1 MRADEPR
8 ASDRTSGGAS
18 AAAGAPPAGISN
30 GAIAIEAVGITK
42 AYGATLALD
51 RVDFQA
57 IAGKVNVLLGENGA
71 GKSTLMKILAGEV
84 IPDSGQL
91 LCNGVAVRLR
101 SPRDARDHGIAL
113 IHQELS
119 LFPALTVADNI
130 FAGQEHGRLGL
141 VNSRRHVERAQDIL
155 ARLDPRIDP
164 TSLVSTLAVG
174 QQQVVEIAKALA
186 SDARVVIMDEPTS
199 ALSNTEVD
207 ALFRIV
213 RDLTARGVAVVY
225 ISHRM
230 DEIFR
235 IGDILVVFRDGRR
248 VASATASDADMSWIT
263 ENMLGSKERAALQYM
278 TTARSAV
285 SNGDARAAMRME
297 HLSLASAETERML
310 LDDISFD
317 LRVGEILGVYGL
329 LGAGKTELSES
340 IAGLRPDAVGVCRV
354 GGKEIA
360 NRPRARLEAG
370 IAFVPEDRQRQAVVP
385 TGSVSDNVTLS
396 SLGEVATAGI
406 VSIAREERAVARMVS
421 QLSIRVRS
429 GKQPIHSLSGGNQQ
443 KAIIARALLRRP
455 RVLVLDEP
463 TRGIDVGAK
472 SEIFRIMRA
481 LADDGLAVVFA
492 SCELPEIMAVSDRI
506 LVFSRGRACAL
517 FNAREVGEAD
527 VTKASANDALR

>member
-1 MRADEPR
+1 MRAEEPR
-8 ASDRTSGGAS
+8 ASDPTSGGAS
-18 AAAGAPPAGISN
+18 AVAGAPPA
-30 GAIAIEAVGITK
+30 AIAIEAVDVTK

-57 IAGKVNVLLGENGA
+57 FAGKVNVLLGENGA

-91 LCNGVAVRLR
+91 LCNGAPIRLR
-101 SPRDARDHGIAL
+101 SPREARDHGIAL

-130 FAGQEHGRLGL
+130 FAGQEHGRFGL
-141 VNSRRHVERAQDIL
+141 ISGRRHVDRAREIL

-164 TSLVSTLAVG
+164 TALVSTLAVG

-186 SDARVVIMDEPTS
+186 FAARVVIMDEPTS

-207 ALFRIV
+207 ALFRII

-248 VASATASDADMSWIT
+248 IASAAASTVDMSWIT

-278 TTARSAV
+278 TTTRDAAS
-285 SNGDARAAMRME
+285 SGDAATAMRME

-310 LDDISFD
+310 LDDISLE
-317 LRVGEILGVYGL
+317 LRAGEILGVYGL

-340 IAGLRPDAVGVCRV
+340 IAGLRSDAIGACWV
-354 GGKEIA
+354 GGRKIA
-360 NRPRARLEAG
+360 NHPRARIAAG

-385 TGSVSDNVTLS
+385 TGSVTDNITLS

-406 VSIAREERAVARMVS
+406 VSIAREERAVARMVA
-421 QLSIRVRS
+421 QLSIRVGS
-429 GKQPIHSLSGGNQQ
+429 GKHPIHSLSGGNQQ
-443 KAIIARALLRRP
+443 KAIVARALLCRP
-455 RVLVLDEP
+455 KVLVLDEP

-472 SEIFRIMRA
+472 AEIFRIMRA
-481 LADDGLAVVFA
+481 LADDGLAVLFA
-492 SCELPEIMAVSDRI
+492 SSELPEIMAVSDRI
-506 LVFSRGRACAL
+506 LVLSRGRACAL

-527 VTKASANDALR
+527 VTKASANDAPL